1 LAVRQLRRAIIGSRI
16 PVYWRGVEAEIQRNR
31 RALEEL
37 LCCLQE
43 SLNEEAEYMNTETAM
58 RVTTYDL
65 APQLVLCISKRV
77 KIDGLEEHI
86 RETPKRL
93 IAFADA
99 QPSGRLWA
107 RRSNLPTAR

>member
-1 LAVRQLRRAIIGSRI
+1 
-16 PVYWRGVEAEIQRNR
+16 
-31 RALEEL
+31 
-37 LCCLQE
+37 
-43 SLNEEAEYMNTETAM
+43 MNTETAM

-93 IAFADA
+93 IAF
-99 QPSGRLWA
+99 
-107 RRSNLPTAR
+107 RRRTAFGGDYGPGVRNLPRPGEPRRRRPDGSVSAGQGGVHTLR